1 MSDYWS
7 SSEDIELEDIED
19 IPNVVIDTG
28 SHTIKAGFSSSN
40 MPDSIFPSV
49 VARPKSFLSHNN
61 CMTSSKKI
69 FIGDEATSKRGI
81 LSLKYPMEDILY
93 QPNNIQWDDIEK
105 IYDYTFTKLH
115 IQRDELCERTILLTE
130 SSLNPKTNRE
140 KVVQIMFETFDVD
153 AMYIANQSVLSLY
166 ASNGRTTGIV
176 IDCGHN
182 ASHIVPIYEGNAIQ
196 HAILRLDIAGKHIT
210 NHFSTLLQSRGY
222 IFKSEIVQEIKEK
235 LAKCAVNYEYELK
248 ETETT
253 VAQMQPNYE
262 LPDGKVITINSERFI
277 CSEIL
282 FKPSLMNKDEYKE
295 SDGIHKMIYDSI
307 NKCNKDLK
315 EIMFNN
321 IILNGGNTVFTGI
334 DYRIM
339 NELNTL
345 VSKRIKVNIHRDMK
359 KYKLLNGYLNQ
370 CEQYIYPAISDMI
383 MNKYNDASNDNLG
396 ACNRKN
402 RKYNAWIGGSILS
415 CLSGFEEM
423 WMSKDEYDEDGP
435 GMVHRK
441 CF

>member
-1 MSDYWS
+1 MSVYWS

-28 SHTIKAGFSSSN
+28 SHTIKAGFSSSKY
-40 MPDSIFPSV
+40 MPDSIFSSV

-182 ASHIVPIYEGNAIQ
+182 ASHIVPVYEGNAIQ

-282 FKPSLMNKDEYKE
+282 FKPALIGKDMK
-295 SDGIHKMIYDSI
+295 GIHELANESVIQCS
-307 NKCNKDLK
+307 KDIRK
-315 EIMFNN
+315 ELYEN
-321 IILNGGNTVFTGI
+321 IVLAGGTSMLPGI
-334 DYRIM
+334 DKRLN
-339 NELNTL
+339 NEINNVLPQ
-345 VSKRIKVNIHRDMK
+345 KH
-359 KYKLLNGYLNQ
+359 KLK
-370 CEQYIYPAISDMI
+370 II
-383 MNKYNDASNDNLG
+383 
-396 ACNRKN
+396 
-402 RKYNAWIGGSILS
+402 NAKLYSAFIGGTILS
-415 CLSGFEEM
+415 SLSMFLDM
-423 WMSKDEYDEDGP
+423 CISRDEYDDYGYRI
-435 GMVHRK
+435 VHTK